1 MAVHSPNNR
10 IVAHEK
16 AQENNGDGQIY
27 SHGHDPMPFEPV
39 AIIGMAMRLPGRVRN
54 ENDFWNLLSGKQ
66 SGLCEVPKDRFNI
79 HGFYDS
85 FGHVGTIPIN
95 RGYFLEDVDI
105 QQFDTTVFPIPKAE
119 LERLDPSQR
128 QLLQVAYECFESA
141 GISSW
146 RGSSVGC
153 YVGEFGEDWADVN
166 AKEPQH
172 KGGYRGTGF
181 GDFAM
186 SNRVSYEFD
195 LRGPSMTVKTAC
207 SSSLVCLDLACLAI
221 RNGECDSALP
231 SMTSALTSRSD
242 RDADEE
248 EIPLITQIDWMPH
261 SDFADLGSRFRRPAP
276 RVMEWPLLEELT
288 LLCMLDHDE
297 GIETNGNTAEHLI
310 KFSVWMQ
317 QQIENYKQ
325 GTNKFVDKNK
335 RLEKKSAEQRLERIK
350 EILAMLSSSPYAI
363 FTKAIGKLFSVAPA
377 IFSGETH
384 PLHILLEDNVLA
396 EFYDALSM
404 DSADLLELLANTN
417 PHMRILEVGAGTG
430 GTTARVLRALTSSY
444 GECLYSVYT
453 YTDVSA
459 GFIPAAKQRFANHEK
474 IEYAVLNVAADPA
487 EQGFQPGSYDLIIA
501 ANGFLQGWWLGA
513 HDNRVNQPYISPE
526 RWTKE
531 LLHAGFSKPEVI
543 VLDDSAP
550 YHVNTG
556 IIVTRES
563 RNTSLLPVSLLC
575 HSPNSP
581 CVSEVHQCLES
592 LDVAVNICHFGQELP
607 SHNDIISLLDL
618 EAPVLHEMTEQT
630 FDTIKEYLS
639 SHKAKILW
647 VTPASQVGDVK
658 DPRAAMVLGF
668 ARTVRNERS
677 LPFFTIEVDETTTSA
692 VATASAICRILQH
705 AGSEQ
710 LNNREFIDPDYEY
723 AIIKGEVLVPRLHRQ
738 TISKAFQSTQLG
750 DDCETDD
757 LMTDRHITMKMPG
770 LLHTI
775 TWSKGESSR
784 SPAEGDI
791 VVETRAVGLNFRDVL
806 IALGIIE
813 NGPSEMGFEG
823 SGVVRAV
830 GPGDSRF
837 SVGDHVMY
845 LGSGCF
851 KTIHTVNAAL
861 CVKMDDSMT
870 FEQGA
875 ALPCVYTTALMA
887 LVDKADL
894 KCGQSV
900 LIHAACGGVGLAA
913 IQIAKM
919 LGAQIYCTVGSDVK
933 RNHLAENYGIPPS
946 HIFNSRD
953 SSFLPDVLRATDGRG
968 VDVVLNSLSGDLLQ
982 ASWQCVAEFGI
993 MVEIGK
999 RDFQR
1004 RATLAMAPFEANRT
1018 FTGLELRLVLQ
1029 AYPHKAAALLERCVE
1044 WIREGR
1050 IRGPTVSNIFEAVQI
1065 QDALRT
1071 MQTARHIGKMVIKMP
1086 RDARDLDRPTM
1097 HTPSFQFRS
1106 DRTYLLVGGLGGL
1119 GRAMATWM
1127 VENGARSLVFLSRS
1141 SQKGPQTDGFVKEL
1155 HSQGCQV
1162 LLVEGSVSNRADVQR
1177 AVDNEAT
1184 ASRALAGVINLA
1196 MVLRD
1201 VAFADMSFED
1211 WNTAVKPKVRGTW
1224 HLHEAIS
1231 DNKELEFFVLLSSC
1245 SGIVGQW
1252 GQANY
1257 AAANTFLDAFVHF
1270 RHGQGLVASVID
1282 LGVMGDVGF
1291 VSQNHDLLEN
1301 LGRMGMRILREQN
1314 LLDALVLAL
1323 RASRPTQVATG
1334 QLGSQPGNTCMTYR
1348 SPGQVLLGLNT
1359 TVPISSPLSRVPWR
1373 RDARM
1378 SIHHNLEV
1386 LSNNGG
1392 KQTSPLRDS
1401 LRANLAPLTNNTDR
1415 TATIACALTAALANF
1430 LIKDENDIPLD
1441 RPLEHLGIDS
1451 LVAMEVRNWI
1461 RQQIGVELSTISI
1474 VQSPS
1479 LFHLAEDIRLRMGKT
1494 S

>member
-1 MAVHSPNNR
+1 
-10 IVAHEK
+10 
-16 AQENNGDGQIY
+16 
-27 SHGHDPMPFEPV
+27 
-39 AIIGMAMRLPGRVRN
+39 
-54 ENDFWNLLSGKQ
+54 
-66 SGLCEVPKDRFNI
+66 
-79 HGFYDS
+79 
-85 FGHVGTIPIN
+85 
-95 RGYFLEDVDI
+95 
-105 QQFDTTVFPIPKAE
+105 
-119 LERLDPSQR
+119 
-128 QLLQVAYECFESA
+128 
-141 GISSW
+141 
-146 RGSSVGC
+146 
-153 YVGEFGEDWADVN
+153 
-166 AKEPQH
+166 
-172 KGGYRGTGF
+172 
-181 GDFAM
+181 
-186 SNRVSYEFD
+186 
-195 LRGPSMTVKTAC
+195 
-207 SSSLVCLDLACLAI
+207 
-221 RNGECDSALP
+221 
-231 SMTSALTSRSD
+231 
-242 RDADEE
+242 
-248 EIPLITQIDWMPH
+248 
-261 SDFADLGSRFRRPAP
+261 
-276 RVMEWPLLEELT
+276 
-288 LLCMLDHDE
+288 MLDHDK
-297 GIETNGNTAEHLI
+297 GIETNGKTAENLV

-335 RLEKKSAEQRLERIK
+335 RLEEKSAEQRLERIK
-350 EILAMLSSSPYAI
+350 EIMAILSSSPYAI
-363 FTKAIGKLFSVAPA
+363 LAKAVDKLFSVAPA

-384 PLHILLEDNVLA
+384 PLHILMEDNVLA
-396 EFYDALSM
+396 EFYDAISM
-404 DSADLLELLANTN
+404 DSADLLKLCANTN

-444 GECLYSVYT
+444 GECLYRVYT
-453 YTDVSA
+453 YIDVSA
-459 GFIPAAKQRFANHEK
+459 GFIPAAKQRFASHEK
-474 IEYAVLNVAADPA
+474 IEYAVLDVAADPA
-487 EQGFQPGSYDLIIA
+487 QQGFQPGSYDLIIA
-501 ANGFLQGWWLGA
+501 ANVIHATTYLNETLENMHVMVFNYVMVSILHIRLLHLQNMNGNLNLVQGFLHGWWLGA
-513 HDNRVNQPYISPE
+513 QDNRVDQPYVSPE

-556 IIVTRES
+556 ILVSRES
-563 RNTSLLPVSLLC
+563 RHASLLAVSVLC
-575 HSPNSP
+575 YSPNSLY
-581 CVSEVHQCLES
+581 VSEMHQCLES
-592 LDVAVNICHFGQELP
+592 LDVAVNICHFRQELP
-607 SHNDIISLLDL
+607 AHNDIISLLDL
-618 EAPVLHEMTEQT
+618 EVPVLHEMTEET

-639 SHKAKILW
+639 SHKAKILG

-658 DPRAAMVLGF
+658 DPRAAMWTRQRHRAV
-668 ARTVRNERS
+668 AAA
-677 LPFFTIEVDETTTSA
+677 SA
-692 VATASAICRILQH
+692 VGRILQH

-710 LNNREFIDPDYEY
+710 LNNRESIDPDYEY
-723 AIIKGEVLVPRLHRQ
+723 AIIKGEAHHHEDAGPA
-738 TISKAFQSTQLG
+738 TY
-750 DDCETDD
+750 DD
-757 LMTDRHITMKMPG
+757 LEQRWKQPF
-770 LLHTI
+770 
-775 TWSKGESSR
+775 
-784 SPAEGDI
+784 PAEGDI
-791 VVETRAVGLNFRDVL
+791 VVETRAVGLNFRDFL
-806 IALGIIE
+806 IALGIIG
-813 NGPSEMGFEG
+813 NSPSEMGFEG

-830 GPGDSRF
+830 GPGVFRF
-837 SVGDHVMY
+837 SVGGDVMY

-861 CVKMDDSMT
+861 CVKMDDSMS

-933 RNHLAENYGIPPS
+933 RNHLAANYGIPPS

-953 SSFLPDVLRATDGRG
+953 SSFLPNVLRATDGRG

-1004 RATLAMAPFEANRT
+1004 RAMLAMAPFEANRT

-1029 AYPHKAAALLERCVE
+1029 ARPHKAAALLERCVG

-1050 IRGPTVSNIFEAVQI
+1050 IRGPTVSNTFEAVQV
-1065 QDALRT
+1065 QDALRM
-1071 MQTARHIGKMVIKMP
+1071 MQTARHIGKMVVRMP
-1086 RDARDLDRPTM
+1086 RDARELDRPTM
-1097 HTPSFQFRS
+1097 PTPSFQFRS

-1119 GRAMATWM
+1119 GRALATWM
-1127 VENGARSLVFLSRS
+1127 VEKGARSLVFLSRS
-1141 SQKGPQTDGFVKEL
+1141 CQKGPQTDGFVKEL

-1162 LLVEGSVSNRADVQR
+1162 LLVKGSVSNKADVQR
-1177 AVDNEAT
+1177 AVDNEVT

-1201 VAFADMSFED
+1201 VAFADMSFAD
-1211 WNTAVKPKVRGTW
+1211 WNTAVEPRVRGTW

-1231 DNKELEFFVLLSSC
+1231 DINELEFFVLLSSC

-1291 VSQNHDLLEN
+1291 ASQNHDLLEN

-1323 RASRPTQVATG
+1323 RASQPTQVATG
-1334 QLGSQPGNTCMTYR
+1334 QLGSQPGDACMTYR

-1378 SIHHNLEV
+1378 SIYHNLEV
-1386 LSNNGG
+1386 LSNTGG
-1392 KQTSPLRDS
+1392 KQTCPLRDS
-1401 LRANLAPLTNNTDR
+1401 LRATLAPLTNNADR

-1441 RPLEHLGIDS
+1441 RPLENLGIDS

-1474 VQSPS
+1474 VQSPL